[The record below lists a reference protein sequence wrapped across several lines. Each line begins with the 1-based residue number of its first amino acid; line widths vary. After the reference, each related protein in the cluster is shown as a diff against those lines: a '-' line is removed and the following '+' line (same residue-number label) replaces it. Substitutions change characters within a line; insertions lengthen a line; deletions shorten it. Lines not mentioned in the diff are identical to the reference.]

1 MKRKM
6 NDGNK
11 VCIIGCGLIADYHTE
26 AIRQVDGLEVI
37 GYFDAD
43 PARAEKMALKTG
55 TKAFRSLE
63 EIWASETDAVSI
75 CTPSGTHGPLAVE
88 AMRNGK
94 HAIVEKPLALTEADL
109 NEILEVEHVSGKIC
123 APISQH
129 RFSQGVLAAK
139 RILDEKQ
146 LGRIIGVSTTIRYH
160 RDPEYYS
167 SSPWKGTVAMDGG
180 VLMNQGIH
188 ALDVMCL
195 LNGWPDQVQGMC
207 GTLHH
212 CIEAEDTAA
221 AVMRFPDG
229 HFGTVIATTAA
240 SSGKPWRMEIFGT
253 EGSLTL
259 EEDVL
264 TLVNDVPQTE
274 ANRAGGF
281 DRPDGIPVTE
291 HVLQLKNISDALQ
304 SKAPLS
310 YTAEDAAKTVRLIL
324 IITEGRKK
332 Q

>member
-1 MKRKM
+1 MDMK
-6 NDGNK
+6 NK
-11 VCIIGCGLIADYHTE
+11 VCIIGCGLIADYHME

-37 GYFDAD
+37 GYFDTNS
-43 PARAEKMALKTG
+43 ARADKMASRTS
-55 TKAFRSLE
+55 TKAFHSLE
-63 EIWASETDAVSI
+63 EIWASEVDAVSI

-88 AMRNGK
+88 AMLAGK
-94 HAIVEKPLALTEADL
+94 HAIVEKPLALTGAELDR
-109 NEILEVEHVSGKIC
+109 ILETERASGRIC

-129 RFSQGVLAAK
+129 RFSKGVLAAK
-139 RILDEKQ
+139 KILDGKR
-146 LGRIIGVSTTIRYH
+146 LGRIIGVNTTIRYH

-167 SSPWKGTVAMDGG
+167 TSPWKGTVAMDGG

-188 ALDVMCL
+188 AIDIMCY
-195 LNGWPDQVQGMC
+195 LNGWPEQVQGMC

-212 CIEAEDTAA
+212 RIEAEDTAA

-229 HFGTVIATTAA
+229 HLGTVLATTAA
-240 SSGKPWRMEIFGT
+240 ASGKPWRMEICGT

-264 TLVNDVPQTE
+264 TQVNDVPQTE
-274 ANRAGGF
+274 ANSAGGF

-291 HVLQLKNISDALQ
+291 HVLQLENISDALQ
-304 SKAPLS
+304 SKAALS

-324 IITEGRKK
+324 KITEGRSK

>member
-1 MKRKM
+1 MST
-6 NDGNK
+6 GSK
-11 VCIIGCGLIADYHTE
+11 VCIIGCGLIAEYHTE
-26 AIRQVDGLEVI
+26 AIRQVDGLEVV
-37 GYFDAD
+37 GYYDAD
-43 PARAEKMALKTG
+43 PARAERMASRTG
-55 TKAFRSLE
+55 TKAFRSLKE
-63 EIWASETDAVSI
+63 VWASEADAVSI

-88 AMRNGK
+88 ALLAGK
-94 HAIVEKPLALTEADL
+94 HAIVEKPLALTEAELDR
-109 NEILEVEHVSGKIC
+109 ILETERVSEKIC

-139 RILDEKQ
+139 RILDEKR
-146 LGRIIGVSTTIRYH
+146 LGRIIGVNTTIRYH

-188 ALDVMCL
+188 ALDIMCL
-195 LNGWPDQVQGMC
+195 LNGWPNEVRGMC
-207 GTLHH
+207 DTLHH
-212 CIEAEDTAA
+212 RIEAEDTAA

-229 HFGTVIATTAA
+229 HLGTVIATTAA
-240 SSGKPWRMEIFGT
+240 ASGKPWRMEISGT

-264 TLVNDVPQTE
+264 TLVNDVPQT
-274 ANRAGGF
+274 AASRAGGF

-304 SKAPLS
+304 HKAALS

-324 IITEGRKK
+324 RITEGRKR
-332 Q
+332 QE

>member
-1 MKRKM
+1 MEKVS
-6 NDGNK
+6 K

-37 GYFDAD
+37 GYFDTN
-43 PARAEKMALKTG
+43 PARAEEMASKTN

-63 EIWASETDAVSI
+63 EIWVSETDSVSI

-88 AMRNGK
+88 AMLAGK
-94 HAIVEKPLALTEADL
+94 HAIVEKPLALTGAELDR
-109 NEILEVEHVSGKIC
+109 ILEVQRVSGKIC

-139 RILDEKQ
+139 RILDEKRI
-146 LGRIIGVSTTIRYH
+146 GRIIGVNTTIRYH
-160 RDPEYYS
+160 RDPAYYS
-167 SSPWKGTVAMDGG
+167 TSPWKGTVAMDGG

-188 ALDVMCL
+188 ALDIMCM
-195 LNGWPDQVQGMC
+195 LNGWPEQVQGMC

-212 CIEAEDTAA
+212 RIEAEDTAA

-240 SSGKPWRMEIFGT
+240 ASGKPWRMEICGT

-264 TLVNDVPQTE
+264 TLVNDVPQTA

-291 HVLQLKNISDALQ
+291 HVLQLQNISDALQ

-310 YTAEDAAKTVRLIL
+310 YTAEDAVKTVRLI
-324 IITEGRKK
+324 IEITEGRSK